1 MLRHPAPLPPVP
13 LSPVV
18 PPTAKLIPP
27 KPTLKLSR
35 VTNGLLLVLFFWS
48 WHSLF
53 TFHMQDF
60 HVSACCAFS
69 YGGCLVLCEL
79 MQNDLCSEIAIK
91 IDNKV
96 LIAVVFHVSLQ
107 CFDTVGRVT
116 GTSFSL

>member
-1 MLRHPAPLPPVP
+1 MLFWLCAVMFSVATSCTIASRPTVTCSASDGKADSSETHTE
-13 LSPVV
+13 VV
-18 PPTAKLIPP
+18 ESNKRFVV
-27 KPTLKLSR
+27 S
-35 VTNGLLLVLFFWS
+35 VVFFWS

-60 HVSACCAFS
+60 HVSA
-69 YGGCLVLCEL
+69 CEL

-107 CFDTVGRVT
+107 CFDTVGWVT
-116 GTSFSL
+116 GRASSL